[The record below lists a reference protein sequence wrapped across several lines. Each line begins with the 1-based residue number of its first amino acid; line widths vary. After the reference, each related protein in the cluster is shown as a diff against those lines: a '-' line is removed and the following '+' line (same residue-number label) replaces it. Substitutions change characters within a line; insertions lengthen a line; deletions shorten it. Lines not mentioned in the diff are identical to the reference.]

1 MNYFEFYSGDYTRDT
16 ADLTLIEHGAFL
28 LLLADYYAT
37 ETPKPNHNP
46 TLFRIARAMTD
57 EEQQAVIRVAERF
70 FPVSSADGLRHNV
83 RADQE
88 IAKARA
94 RIDSARVNGKRGG
107 RPPKPSNNPTLSNPV
122 NPNETQPLTQEQT
135 GSKALHAPLKS
146 FKSAAEAAPDFKS
159 ELWARWKAMPNGG
172 GGAFLSKLF
181 RDHKPEQRVL
191 EAVEQTIDHGPADP
205 KGFVLGVL
213 RKEAASE
220 SAYDELMRR
229 VK

>member
-46 TLFRIARAMTD
+46 TLFRIARAMTE
-57 EEQQAVIRVAERF
+57 EEQGAVIRVADRF
-70 FPVSSADGLRHNV
+70 FPVNAADGLRHNT
-83 RADQE
+83 RADAE

-94 RIDSARVNGKRGG
+94 RIDAQRTNGSKGG
-107 RPPKPSNNPTLSNPV
+107 RPPKAKSNPIN
-122 NPNETQPLTQEQT
+122 NPNETQPITQTQT
-135 GSKALHAPLKS
+135 QTKAHQTPLKS
-146 FKSAAEAAPDFKS
+146 FKSAADAAGDFKS
-159 ELWARWKAMPNGG
+159 ELWARWKAMPGSG

-191 EAVEQTIDHGPADP
+191 EAVEQTIDHAPADP
-205 KGFVLGVL
+205 KAFVLGKL
-213 RKEAASE
+213 KAEAAAGD
-220 SAYDELMRR
+220 AYDDLMRR